1 MPWTRVKSY
10 GLRGSSQRGD
20 GGEREDR
27 QVQCVCHSA
36 VLLITEVGESAEL
49 S

>member
-1 MPWTRVKSY
+1 MKSY
-10 GLRGSSQRGD
+10 GLRSSSQCGD
-20 GGEREDR
+20 SREREDQ